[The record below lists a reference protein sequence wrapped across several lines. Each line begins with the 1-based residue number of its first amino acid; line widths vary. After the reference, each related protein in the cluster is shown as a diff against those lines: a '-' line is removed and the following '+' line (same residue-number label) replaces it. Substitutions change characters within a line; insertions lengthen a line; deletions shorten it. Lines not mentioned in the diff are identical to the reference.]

1 MSNDLRTLNLVA
13 RRRSQTAQADST
25 GFPLLDGLL
34 EPLRQRNAYF
44 DTEFYN
50 VKNLTP
56 AEVETLA
63 PRLAKEGMILL
74 VPPSGAGAVRHFPDI
89 DAFIAGGG
97 ASVHTVTISGVGSS
111 ALGSAAL
118 ARDVADAVGAPV
130 AAVVAGYGAT
140 DVVTEGL
147 GGYFLF
153 GAANRLRYL
162 LDLWGIKV
170 PVVPPGAPDEI
181 SDADVLAH
189 WNPDVAALAALLADQ
204 RLSFTLLV
212 GHSKGN
218 LVISEALNSLQVH
231 HSDALRRLEHAANIV
246 TLSAIVEMPGR
257 VWTYDVIGMADA
269 LGAINSVPGIVPD
282 LLLPFVAHTTNPD
295 KGVQHL
301 PVTKVIR
308 DFLAMVK
315 DGRWPPRRA
324 ASSEPLRDQ

>member
-44 DTEFYN
+44 DTEYYN
-50 VKNLTP
+50 VDNLTV
-56 AEVETLA
+56 AEVETLV

-74 VPPSGAGAVRHFPDI
+74 VPPSGTAPVRHFPDV
-89 DAFIAGGG
+89 DAFVAGGG
-97 ASVHTVTISGVGSS
+97 ADIRTVTVSGVGSS

-118 ARDVADAVGAPV
+118 ARDVADALGAPV
-130 AAVVAGYGAT
+130 AAVVAGYGAA

-162 LDLWGIKV
+162 LDLWGIEV
-170 PVVPPGAPDEI
+170 PMVPPGAADEI
-181 SDADVLAH
+181 SDADALAH
-189 WNPDVAALAALLADQ
+189 WNPDVASLAALLADK

-231 HSDALRRLEHAANIV
+231 HPAALHRLEHQANIV
-246 TLSAIVEMPGR
+246 TLSAMVEMPGK

-269 LGAINSVPGIVPD
+269 LGALNSVPGIAPD
-282 LLLPFVAHTTNPD
+282 LVLPFVTHTTNP
-295 KGVQHL
+295 KAGILHL

-308 DFLAMVK
+308 DFMAKVK
-315 DGRWPPRRA
+315 DGSWPPRRA
-324 ASSEPLRDQ
+324 TS

>member
-13 RRRSQTAQADST
+13 RRRRRATQADST

-34 EPLRQRNAYF
+34 EPLRKRNAYF
-44 DTEFYN
+44 DTKYYN
-50 VKNLTP
+50 VENLTA

-74 VPPSGAGAVRHFPDI
+74 VPPSGTAPVRHFPDV
-89 DAFIAGGG
+89 DAFVAAGG
-97 ASVHTVTISGVGSS
+97 ADVRAVTVSGVGSS

-130 AAVVAGYGAT
+130 AAVVAGYGAS

-162 LDLWGIKV
+162 LDLWGIKM
-170 PVVPPGAPDEI
+170 PVVPPDT
-181 SDADVLAH
+181 ADGSSHTDFLAH
-189 WNPDVAALAALLADQ
+189 WNPDVAALAALLADA

-231 HSDALRRLEHAANIV
+231 HPEALHKLEHQANIV
-246 TLSAIVEMPGR
+246 TLSAIVEMPGKI
-257 VWTYDVIGMADA
+257 WTYDVIGMADA
-269 LGAINSVPGIVPD
+269 LGALNSVPGIMPD
-282 LLLPFVAHTTNPD
+282 LVLPFVTHTTSPD
-295 KGVQHL
+295 KGIYHL

-308 DFLAMVK
+308 DFLARVK
-315 DGRWPPRRA
+315 DGSWPPRPA
-324 ASSEPLRDQ
+324 TS